1 MERIFFP
8 LSAFA
13 ILVMLSKI
21 VYAQPAFDISQNV
34 YRLPYENGKV
44 FNVRSDQYTH
54 DPLGRFDLRASGT
67 DDCNSHRIVAAA
79 AGIVRLKVENNDT
92 SCSSCGSYN
101 NYVWIEHA
109 NSEWTKYTHF
119 KRNSVAVNV
128 NDTVCAGDF
137 LGYECGIGATSPAYF
152 RHLHFE
158 LRRPNDPANP
168 IIDPAGGYMD
178 PADGVHLIPVINTVS
193 KHYMEDGDNLTA
205 SSSTSC
211 TANDYAISA
220 QTFSST
226 IKIYMA
232 SGTINN
238 NSNAVIFQSSSIGL
252 FHAGTSVTLTPG
264 FHAQAGSSFQAR
276 IGNCAPTD
284 GCN

>member
-1 MERIFFP
+1 
-8 LSAFA
+8 
-13 ILVMLSKI
+13 
-21 VYAQPAFDISQNV
+21 
-34 YRLPYENGKV
+34 
-44 FNVRSDQYTH
+44 
-54 DPLGRFDLRASGT
+54 
-67 DDCNSHRIVAAA
+67 
-79 AGIVRLKVENNDT
+79 
-92 SCSSCGSYN
+92 
-101 NYVWIEHA
+101 
-109 NSEWTKYTHF
+109 
-119 KRNSVAVNV
+119 
-128 NDTVCAGDF
+128 
-137 LGYECGIGATSPAYF
+137 
-152 RHLHFE
+152 
-158 LRRPNDPANP
+158 
-168 IIDPAGGYMD
+168 MD